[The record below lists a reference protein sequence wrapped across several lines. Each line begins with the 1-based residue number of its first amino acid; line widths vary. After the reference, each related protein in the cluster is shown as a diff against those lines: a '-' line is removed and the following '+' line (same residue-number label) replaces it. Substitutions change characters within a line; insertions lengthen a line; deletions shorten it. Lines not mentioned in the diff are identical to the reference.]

1 MQIKKYIRVLVSVLL
16 LSFLFS
22 FSVEQ
27 KEREL
32 PKVVRNNG
40 KFQLYVDGKPFL
52 ILGAQ
57 LWNSSAWPTITD
69 KFWSQLRDLNANT
82 LEAPVYWQ
90 NVEPEPGKFNFKE
103 LDDLILNARKEK
115 LKLVLLWFG
124 SWKNGNSY
132 YIPTW
137 MQENTEKYPRM
148 LSAAGEELMVLSPVS
163 SVNRDA
169 DKRAFAEVVRHV
181 KAVDSQDQTVIM
193 IQVQNEPGSLGTDRD
208 YSAAANKLFGEAV
221 PVKLVNAIKKQ
232 PGTWTQVFG
241 LDAPEA
247 FNAYHI
253 ASYINEITREGKSI
267 YNLPM
272 FANAWTRE
280 NLFHKPGDYPSGGPT
295 SNMLELWKAAAPD
308 LDFLSPD
315 LYVGNPNAFNDL
327 CDKYDR
333 PDNMLIIPET
343 GNGVTFA
350 RFHFYAIGNYNA
362 KGIAV
367 YGIDPF
373 HADPNDK
380 RTVDKLDE
388 RFADVADN
396 YRILNLAS
404 AKILQ
409 LQESGKLKSVGEEQG
424 LREQLINDF
433 KEYDILFEYGYPT
446 YREKGRQSGR
456 ALIGQLSENEFLLIG
471 FDTKFRFRPKYGSG
485 FSKAEFVLVEEGHY
499 GGDTWIRE
507 RIWNG
512 DETYHST
519 LRPQGS
525 ILKIR
530 LRKVKA
536 AATGPDRA
544 NFEQN

>member
-1 MQIKKYIRVLVSVLL
+1 MKKYMRLFVSAIV
-16 LSFLFS
+16 LSFLFF
-22 FSVEQ
+22 FSVEE

-32 PKVVRNNG
+32 PKVVKSNG

-57 LWNSSAWPTITD
+57 LWNSSAWPVVTN
-69 KFWSQLRDLNANT
+69 KFWSQFRELNANT

-137 MQENTEKYPRM
+137 MQENPEKYPRM
-148 LSAAGEELMVLSPVS
+148 LSASGEELMVLSPVS
-163 SVNRDA
+163 GINRDA
-169 DKRAFAEVVRHV
+169 DKRAFVEVVRHI
-181 KAVDSQDQTVIM
+181 KAMDSQDQTVIM

-208 YSAAANKLFGEAV
+208 YSAQANKLFNEAV
-221 PVKLVNAIKKQ
+221 PVKLVNAMKKQ

-241 LDAPEA
+241 LEAPEA

-253 ASYINEITREGKSI
+253 ASYINEITREGKTI

-295 SNMLELWKAAAPD
+295 SNMLALWKTAAPD

-315 LYVGNPNAFNDL
+315 LYVGNPNAFNDI
-327 CDKYDR
+327 CDKYDT

-362 KGIAV
+362 KGVAV

-380 RTVDKLDE
+380 RTMDKLDE
-388 RFADVADN
+388 RFADIADN
-396 YRILNLAS
+396 YRILSRAS
-404 AKILQ
+404 ARILK

-424 LREQLINDF
+424 LREQSVNFED
-433 KEYDILFEYGYPT
+433 YDILFEYGYPS
-446 YREKGRQSGR
+446 YKEKGRQSGR
-456 ALIGQLSENEFLLIG
+456 ALVGQLSENEFLLIG

-485 FSKAEFVLVEEGHY
+485 FSKAEYVLVEEGY
-499 GGDTWIRE
+499 YVDDTWVRE

-536 AATGPDRA
+536 AVTGPDRA

>member
-1 MQIKKYIRVLVSVLL
+1 MPMKKHIHLFVSTIA

-22 FSVEQ
+22 FSIAQ
-27 KEREL
+27 KQRAL
-32 PKVVRNNG
+32 PRVAKSNG

-52 ILGAQ
+52 MLGAQ
-57 LWNSSAWPTITD
+57 LWNSSAWPAITD
-69 KFWSQLRDLNANT
+69 KFWPQLRELNANT
-82 LEAPVYWQ
+82 LEAPIYWQ
-90 NVEPEPGKFNFKE
+90 NIEPEPGKFNFKE
-103 LDDLILNARKEK
+103 LDDLILNARREK

-137 MQENTEKYPRM
+137 MQENPEKYPRM

-163 SVNRDA
+163 GVNRDA
-169 DKRAFAEVVRHV
+169 DKRAFTEMVRHV
-181 KAVDSQDQTVIM
+181 KTMDSQDQTVIM
-193 IQVQNEPGSLGTDRD
+193 IQVQNEPGSLATDRD
-208 YSAAANKLFGEAV
+208 YSPAANKLFNDPV
-221 PVKLVNAIKKQ
+221 PVTFVNAMKKQ

-241 LDAPEA
+241 VDAPET

-253 ASYINEITREGKSI
+253 ASYINDLAKEGKAI

-295 SNMLELWKAAAPD
+295 SNMLEVWKTAAPD
-308 LDFLSPD
+308 LDFLAPD

-343 GNGVTFA
+343 GNGATFA

-362 KGIAV
+362 KGVAV

-373 HADPNDK
+373 HADPNDN
-380 RTVDKLDE
+380 RTMDKLDE
-388 RFADVADN
+388 RFADIADN
-396 YRILNLAS
+396 YKILSRAS
-404 AKILQ
+404 AKILA
-409 LQESGKLKSVGEEQG
+409 LQESGKLKAVGEEQG
-424 LREQLINDF
+424 LREQLINL
-433 KEYDILFEYGYPT
+433 EGYDVLFEYGYPT
-446 YREKGRQSGR
+446 YKDRGRQSGR
-456 ALIGQLSENEFLLIG
+456 ALIGQLSENEFLLVG

-485 FSKAEFVLVEEGHY
+485 FSKAEYVLVEEGY
-499 GGDTWIRE
+499 YEGETWVRE

-519 LRPQGS
+519 LRPHGS

-530 LRKVKA
+530 LRKVKS